1 MTTAVIPCG
10 GRGTRVASL
19 GAAVPK
25 ELLPVAG
32 KPLLQWTLE
41 EAAAAGIERTVVVTS
56 PAKPEI
62 ARFLSDRGSVGAPTV
77 VVQPEPRGLGDA
89 VTCARAVVGTDV
101 VAVLLPDNLFRAA
114 PGYPIARVLDAQRRT
129 GLAAVLLAE
138 VRADE
143 AATKGATGRAR
154 YRLRPDGLCDILAI
168 AAKDPK
174 LTHFD
179 PGPSPSAVTPIGR
192 MVFDASVFELFE
204 AERRRLPP
212 GAELDDVPVLQHLA
226 AAGRLIGVLH
236 TAEFFDAGVPEGY
249 RAALAAHEHGAY
261 P

>member
-10 GRGTRVASL
+10 GRGTRIASV

-41 EAAAAGIERTVVVTS
+41 EAAAAGIERVVVVTS
-56 PAKPEI
+56 PVKPQI
-62 ARFLSDRGSVGAPTV
+62 AQFLSDGAPVRPSVV
-77 VVQPEPRGLGDA
+77 VVQPDPRGLGDA
-89 VTCARAVVGTDV
+89 VTCARAAVGTDTI
-101 VAVLLPDNLFRAA
+101 AVLLPDNLFRGP

-143 AATKGATGRAR
+143 AATKGPTGRAR
-154 YRLRPDGLCDILAI
+154 YRLRPDGLCDILAV
-168 AAKDPK
+168 APKGPK

-249 RAALAAHEHGAY
+249 RAALAAHGHGAY